1 MSPPCV
7 RPLSLFTC
15 LVAHLFDM
23 LGGDRGITTKYRN
36 HEAPRIT
43 SSLRFWLLR
52 KGKTDETHTLKQSV
66 AYAEDFHRG
75 GFIQWH
81 MVVICLWC
89 AVFVTSQFDVI
100 FMFPSQRFGEV
111 C

>member
-1 MSPPCV
+1 LKFLGQKYGCPNYNHLSMLLVNFKRSQADLQECSLTQLLCEFHNYTSNFTLRVSYSSAV
-7 RPLSLFTC
+7 RRNLS
-15 LVAHLFDM
+15 
-23 LGGDRGITTKYRN
+23 
-36 HEAPRIT
+36 
-43 SSLRFWLLR
+43 W
-52 KGKTDETHTLKQSV
+52 
-66 AYAEDFHRG
+66 G

-100 FMFPSQRFGEV
+100 FMFPNQCFGEV